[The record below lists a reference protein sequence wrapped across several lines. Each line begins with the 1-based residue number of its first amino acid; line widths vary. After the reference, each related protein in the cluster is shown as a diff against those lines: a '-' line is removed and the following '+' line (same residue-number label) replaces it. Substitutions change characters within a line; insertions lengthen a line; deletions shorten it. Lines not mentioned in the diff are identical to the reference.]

1 MSIKHTDNSKL
12 ERHALLEILN
22 QNRIEVVVPFT
33 TKIRAGKK
41 IQLDLPKGQVKIGT
55 NKGIDFDDYY
65 LITGVSIHIDNA
77 TKVGTC
83 NLECSKESKLLSKME
98 SNYSEKVAVLLT
110 GMESKK
116 T

>member
-1 MSIKHTDNSKL
+1 
-12 ERHALLEILN
+12 
-22 QNRIEVVVPFT
+22 
-33 TKIRAGKK
+33 
-41 IQLDLPKGQVKIGT
+41 
-55 NKGIDFDDYY
+55 
-65 LITGVSIHIDNA
+65 
-77 TKVGTC
+77 VGTC